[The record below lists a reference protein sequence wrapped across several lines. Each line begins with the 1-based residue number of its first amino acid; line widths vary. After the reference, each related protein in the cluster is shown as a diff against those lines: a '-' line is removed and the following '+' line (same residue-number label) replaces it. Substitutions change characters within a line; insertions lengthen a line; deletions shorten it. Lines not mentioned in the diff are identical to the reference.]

1 MEVKL
6 SNIIAPSFFD
16 VHHHLINYDY
26 THYWFAGG
34 RASTKSSFISI
45 EIILGIMK
53 DKEANAVVLRKVS
66 NTLKD
71 SVFNQLIWAIDKLG
85 VSKYWQ
91 INKSP
96 LEMVYLPTGNRILF
110 RGSDDPQK
118 LKSTKFIKGYCKYIW
133 YEEVS
138 EFFGMEEIRNINQ
151 TLMRGGSR
159 FTVFYSYNP
168 PKNVNNWVNA
178 ESLIARPDK
187 LIHKSTYL
195 TVPREWLGEPFYIE
209 AEHLKK
215 VNELAYRNEYLGEAT
230 GTGGAVFE
238 NLTIREIT
246 DEEIKR
252 FDRIYDGLDFGYAV
266 DPSCY
271 IQVNYDKTRK
281 KLYIFNEVYG
291 TGLSNEKLWER
302 IIEKKIGRST
312 ITADSA
318 EPKSI
323 DKLNSLGQVYVVGAK
338 KGPDSVEYGIRWL
351 QDLEEIIIDN
361 VRCPNTAREFGLY
374 EYERDK
380 YGEFKSKY
388 PDANN
393 HSIDACLIGETQ
405 VVTDKGNIPIKELV
419 GQTGK
424 LLTYDYKGNIIEK
437 EFYDCRKTRENAD
450 VFELELDNGNK
461 IQATADHKILT
472 SIGWKELRELNV
484 GKNLQLINIVK
495 GNTVQFAKIKNI
507 KYIGKKDVYNLE
519 VKDTHN
525 FIANGIIVHNCRYSI
540 EEETRANTFAIG
552 YNKII

>member
-1 MEVKL
+1 MNNDISL
-6 SNIIAPSFFD
+6 RNIIAPSFFD
-16 VHHHLINYDY
+16 VHRSLKKNEY
-26 THYWFAGG
+26 THYWLAGG

-45 EIILGIMK
+45 EIPLGMMQNP
-53 DKEANAVVLRKVS
+53 DYNAVVLRKVS

-71 SVFNQLIWAIDKLG
+71 SVFNQLVWALDKLG
-85 VSKYWQ
+85 VLDYWT

-96 LEMVYLPTGNRILF
+96 LELTYKPFGNKILF

-151 TLMRGGSR
+151 TLMRGGKV

-178 ESLIARPDK
+178 EALVSRPDK
-187 LIHKSTYL
+187 LLHKSNYL
-195 TVPREWLGEPFYIE
+195 TVPREWLGEPFFIE
-209 AEHLKK
+209 AEHLKE

-230 GTGGAVFE
+230 GTGGAVFD

-246 DEEIKR
+246 DDEISH

-271 IQVNYDKTRK
+271 VQVNYDKTRK
-281 KLYIFNEVYG
+281 RLYIFSEVYG
-291 TGLSNEKLWER
+291 VGLSNERLWEK
-302 IIEKKIGRST
+302 IIDKKISRAT

-323 DKLNSLGQVYVVGAK
+323 DKLNSLGQVYVRGAK

-351 QDLEEIIIDN
+351 QDLEEIVIDN
-361 VRCPNTAREFGLY
+361 KRCPNTAREFGLY

-388 PDANN
+388 PDINN
-393 HSIDACLIGETQ
+393 HSIDAVRYAIESET
-405 VVTDKGNIPIKELV
+405 K
-419 GQTGK
+419 
-424 LLTYDYKGNIIEK
+424 
-437 EFYDCRKTRENAD
+437 
-450 VFELELDNGNK
+450 
-461 IQATADHKILT
+461 
-472 SIGWKELRELNV
+472 S
-484 GKNLQLINIVK
+484 
-495 GNTVQFAKIKNI
+495 
-507 KYIGKKDVYNLE
+507 
-519 VKDTHN
+519 
-525 FIANGIIVHNCRYSI
+525 
-540 EEETRANTFAIG
+540 NTFAFG
-552 YNKII
+552 YNNII